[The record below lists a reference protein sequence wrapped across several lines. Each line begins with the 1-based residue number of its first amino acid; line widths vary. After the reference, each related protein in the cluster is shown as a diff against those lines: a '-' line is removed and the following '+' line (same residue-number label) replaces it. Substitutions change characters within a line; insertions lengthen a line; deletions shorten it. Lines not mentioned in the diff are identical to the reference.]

1 MYNNAA
7 IQALIRYI
15 TGLDGIGNKEELT
28 QKVQEHFSL
37 TKDGRVYYGDS
48 FAIRFCS
55 AKKTPFGNTVLA
67 LSRLQK
73 YDTRPFLVCIVT
85 PEKNVLHLA
94 NTTFLKKISHSSHRL
109 RSDNIR
115 GSFNGSD
122 IFSDYNEMSNQPSAF
137 EELFSIHENF
147 SFEEN
152 LERLVEATNQII
164 PRGSKFIPTGE
175 EIDNIYRSVE
185 RSISFVSSPFYQ
197 QLNEDL
203 SERVR
208 AVESEIAIA
217 SCIDNVN
224 RRGRVI
230 EYLITES
237 TDLKQTLMDSLR
249 NNTPLPDFSTSDDL
263 GDYERIFPNY
273 HTKTDIKTKI
283 LFLSSNPKGF
293 NIDKLLSFLAH
304 PNTVYLIYILTIDS
318 DRSMRSCLCPVY
330 DQTLLANTRI
340 LYHWAGRNSRGVTQ
354 YNGEGLK
361 EIVLSNDHKIDPVA
375 AQEFLMQCLNL

>member
-1 MYNNAA
+1 MYNNDA
-7 IQALIRYI
+7 IQTLVKYI
-15 TGLDGIGNKEELT
+15 AGLDGIGDKEELA

-37 TKDGRVYYGDS
+37 TKDGSVYYGDS

-73 YDTRPFLVCIVT
+73 YDARPFLICIVT
-85 PEKNVLHLA
+85 PDKNILHIA
-94 NTTFLKKISHSSHRL
+94 NTTFLKKVSHSSHHL
-109 RSDNIR
+109 RCDNIR

-122 IFSDYNEMSNQPSAF
+122 IFYDYNEITNHPNAF
-137 EELFSIHENF
+137 EELFAIHENF

-152 LERLVEATNQII
+152 LERLVEATNQIT
-164 PRGSKFIPTGE
+164 PRGSKFIPTGAE
-175 EIDNIYRSVE
+175 TDNIYQSVE
-185 RSISFVSSPFYQ
+185 RSISFVSSPAYQ

-203 SERVR
+203 YERVR

-230 EYLITES
+230 EYLITET

-249 NNTPLPDFSTSDDL
+249 NNAPLPDFFTSDDL

-293 NIDKLLSFLAH
+293 NIDKLLSFLAQ

-318 DRSMRSCLCPVY
+318 DRSMRSCLCSVY
-330 DQTLLANTRI
+330 DQTLLANTRV

>member
-1 MYNNAA
+1 MYNNDA
-7 IQALIRYI
+7 IQTLVKYI
-15 TGLDGIGNKEELT
+15 AGLDGIGDKEELA

-37 TKDGRVYYGDS
+37 TKDGSVYYGDS

-109 RSDNIR
+109 RCDNIR
-115 GSFNGSD
+115 GCFNGSD
-122 IFSDYNEMSNQPSAF
+122 IFYDYNEMSNHPNAF
-137 EELFSIHENF
+137 EELFAIHENF

-164 PRGSKFIPTGE
+164 PRGSKFIPTGA

-185 RSISFVSSPFYQ
+185 RSISFVSSPAYQ

-203 SERVR
+203 YERVR

-224 RRGRVI
+224 LRGRVI
-230 EYLITES
+230 EYLITET

-249 NNTPLPDFSTSDDL
+249 NNAPLPDFFTSDDL

-361 EIVLSNDHKIDPVA
+361 EIVLSNDHKIDPVT

>member
-15 TGLDGIGNKEELT
+15 TGLDGIEDKNLLAH
-28 QKVQEHFSL
+28 KVQEHFSL
-37 TKDGRVYYGDS
+37 TKDGSVYYGDS

-109 RSDNIR
+109 RCDNIR

-152 LERLVEATNQII
+152 LERLVEATNQ
-164 PRGSKFIPTGE
+164 
-175 EIDNIYRSVE
+175 
-185 RSISFVSSPFYQ
+185 
-197 QLNEDL
+197 
-203 SERVR
+203 
-208 AVESEIAIA
+208 
-217 SCIDNVN
+217 
-224 RRGRVI
+224 
-230 EYLITES
+230 
-237 TDLKQTLMDSLR
+237 
-249 NNTPLPDFSTSDDL
+249 
-263 GDYERIFPNY
+263 
-273 HTKTDIKTKI
+273 
-283 LFLSSNPKGF
+283 NPKHGSEADV
-293 NIDKLLSFLAH
+293 N
-304 PNTVYLIYILTIDS
+304 
-318 DRSMRSCLCPVY
+318 
-330 DQTLLANTRI
+330 
-340 LYHWAGRNSRGVTQ
+340 
-354 YNGEGLK
+354 E
-361 EIVLSNDHKIDPVA
+361 
-375 AQEFLMQCLNL
+375 

>member
-1 MYNNAA
+1 MYNNDA
-7 IQALIRYI
+7 IQTLVKYI
-15 TGLDGIGNKEELT
+15 AELDGIGDKKAIAH
-28 QKVQEHFSL
+28 KVQEHFSL
-37 TKDGRVYYGDS
+37 TKDGSVYYGDS

-55 AKKTPFGNTVLA
+55 AKKTPFSNTVLA

-73 YDTRPFLVCIVT
+73 YDARPFLICIVT
-85 PEKNVLHLA
+85 PDKNILHLA
-94 NTTFLKKISHSSHRL
+94 NTTFLKKVSHSSHHL
-109 RSDNIR
+109 RCDNIR

-122 IFSDYNEMSNQPSAF
+122 IFYDYNEIINHPNAF
-137 EELFSIHENF
+137 EELFAIHENF

-152 LERLVEATNQII
+152 LERLVEATNQIT

-185 RSISFVSSPFYQ
+185 RSISFVSSPAYQ

-203 SERVR
+203 YGRVR
-208 AVESEIAIA
+208 IVESEIAIA

-224 RRGRVI
+224 LRGRVI

-249 NNTPLPDFSTSDDL
+249 NNAPLPDFFTADDL

-293 NIDKLLSFLAH
+293 NIDKLLSFLAQ

-318 DRSMRSCLCPVY
+318 DRAMRSCLCSVY

-361 EIVLSNDHKIDPVA
+361 GIVLSNDHKIDPVA